1 MTYPRLGSLSP
12 DVLFLSL
19 RDGKAGLGSD
29 HLYLYRAG
37 KEFGPVPGPGR
48 WEFVGTPLAG
58 AGSNPYV
65 HGWDCRAGRL
75 HVTWVWRG
83 FVWYEG
89 WDDPRDVRHKQQAG
103 PNGAENN
110 HDICYAHSDDEGYT
124 WRNGGGEVVA
134 DLRRGQAVDNRARG
148 IVAFGIPKGSG
159 LMNQEAQAV
168 DHDGGVHV
176 LNRDA
181 LDGKHMWKHYHRSP
195 NGMLLLDLL
204 IFFSSS
210 SPSASRTTQG
220 QLISIRRFMD
230 LQSYP
235 GYRRAKK
242 GANGRDERGRPSD
255 HFARDKHAYDEDI
268 EGDKGE

>member
-1 MTYPRLGSLSP
+1 MTYPRFGRLSP

-37 KEFGPVPGPGR
+37 DSASVPGR

-58 AGSNPYV
+58 VDSNPYV
-65 HGWDCRAGRL
+65 HGWDHRAGRL

-89 WDDPRDVRHKQQAG
+89 WDDPRDVKHKQQAG

-110 HDICYAHSDDEGYT
+110 HDLCYAYSDDEGYT
-124 WRNGGGEVVA
+124 WCNGAGRVVA
-134 DLRRGQAVDNRARG
+134 ELPRGQAVDREAEG

-168 DHDGGVHV
+168 DHEGGVHV
-176 LNRDA
+176 LNRDT
-181 LDGKHMWKHYHRSP
+181 LDGEHMWKHYYRSP
-195 NGMLLLDLL
+195 NGMHLETFEFIVFMLYN
-204 IFFSSS
+204 S
-210 SPSASRTTQG
+210 QG
-220 QLISIRRFMD
+220 QLTSNHRIMD
-230 LQSYP
+230 VQSYTT
-235 GYRRAKK
+235 YRRAKE
-242 GANGRDERGRPSD
+242 GTAGCDERRRPVN
-255 HFARDKHAYDEDI
+255 HFAGNNNTYDEDI
-268 EGDKGE
+268 EGDKGEWLRDL